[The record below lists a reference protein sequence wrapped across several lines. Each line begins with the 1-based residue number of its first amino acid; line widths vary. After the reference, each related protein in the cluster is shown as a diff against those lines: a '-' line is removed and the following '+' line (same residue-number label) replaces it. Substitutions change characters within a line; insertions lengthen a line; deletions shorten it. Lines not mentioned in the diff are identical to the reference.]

1 MTLTKK
7 SVYVFIAASL
17 SMLVP
22 TPGRFAFGI
31 VLVLLLNILMLSGT
45 VVRYCVM
52 RLRIGRMANIFLIG
66 FLIFVTMLYHR
77 LLVFIS
83 PAMAL
88 QMGFVIYLPTV
99 SSYFIGYIF
108 GTKMQNLVHDIKYN
122 MSHALIFSIFA
133 LLFFLLRDILG
144 FGTFTY
150 ISLSGFHEIVLHGD
164 NISAFSFLAS
174 IPGALICI
182 ASNLV
187 LYLYVMDKIHIQERA
202 A

>member
-7 SVYVFIAASL
+7 SIYVFITASL

-22 TPGRFAFGI
+22 SPGRFAFGI

-45 VVRYCVM
+45 VVRYCVW
-52 RLRIGRMANIFLIG
+52 RLKIGRLSDMFLIG
-66 FLIFVTMLYHR
+66 FLIFVTMMYHR

-108 GTKMQNLVHDIKYN
+108 GTKMQNLVYDIKYN
-122 MSHALIFSIFA
+122 ISHALFFSIFA
-133 LLFFLLRDILG
+133 LLFFLMRDILG

-150 ISLSGFHEIVLHGD
+150 ISLSGFHEIVLFHN

-182 ASNLV
+182 AANLV
-187 LYLYVMDKIHIQERA
+187 LYIFVMDKIHIQERA